1 MFLQLLQKYQDKFRF
16 KVAFIGKGT
25 EVTIVVTPI
34 NKDDEDDT
42 IPAFTAHGTLSEVEM
57 ALVDQFDDAMKGLRS
72 AYASADEI
80 RNKAKEVV
88 ADAEK
93 KPGTTS
99 TSKKSTSKTVKPKT
113 DESKDEED
121 DAEDEKEEVK
131 PEKVKEPAWTAAEKK
146 IIKEIDDIVK
156 KATEKKNDEMMVNF
170 YRKAAVEKGAA
181 ITTAP
186 YLATIEAKFAAI
198 HVVPEPTPAATTG
211 LFSSAPA
218 EAAPTVAAPIATPA
232 PAATT
237 PAAPFKDSDLF

>member
-16 KVAFIGKGT
+16 KIAFIGKGT

-57 ALVDQFDDAMKGLRS
+57 ALVEQFDDAMKGLRS

-93 KPGTTS
+93 KPGTT
-99 TSKKSTSKTVKPKT
+99 TSKTKSKT
-113 DESKDEED
+113 TKVAGSKADDKDEED
-121 DAEDEKEEVK
+121 EGEDEKEEVK

-232 PAATT
+232 PAATVP
-237 PAAPFKDSDLF
+237 PAGLKESDLF

>member
-16 KVAFIGKGT
+16 KIAFIGKGADIT
-25 EVTIVVTPI
+25 LVITPI
-34 NKDDEDDT
+34 NKDDEDDS
-42 IPAFTAHGTLSEVEM
+42 IPAFSAHGTITDVEI
-57 ALVDQFDDAMKGLRS
+57 ALVEQFDDAMKGLRT
-72 AYASADEI
+72 AYATADEI

-93 KPGTTS
+93 KPGTT
-99 TSKKSTSKTVKPKT
+99 TSKSKSKTTKVAG
-113 DESKDEED
+113 SKADDKEEEDEE
-121 DAEDEKEEVK
+121 EEKEEVK

>member
-16 KVAFIGKGT
+16 KIAFIGKGADIT
-25 EVTIVVTPI
+25 LVITPI
-34 NKDDEDDT
+34 NKDDEDDS
-42 IPAFTAHGTLSEVEM
+42 IPAFSAHGTITDVEI
-57 ALVDQFDDAMKGLRS
+57 ALVEQFDDAMKGLRT
-72 AYASADEI
+72 AYATADEI

-93 KPGTTS
+93 KPGTT
-99 TSKKSTSKTVKPKT
+99 TSKSKSKTTKVAG
-113 DESKDEED
+113 SKADDKEEEDEE
-121 DAEDEKEEVK
+121 EEKEEVK

-232 PAATT
+232 PAATA

>member
-1 MFLQLLQKYQDKFRF
+1 M
-16 KVAFIGKGT
+16 GKGDDIT
-25 EVTIVVTPI
+25 LVVTPI

-42 IPAFTAHGTLSEVEM
+42 IPAFSAHGTLTDVEI
-57 ALVDQFDDAMKGLRS
+57 ALVEQFDDAMKGLRS

-99 TSKKSTSKTVKPKT
+99 TSKKTTAKKSTTKA
-113 DESKDEED
+113 DEKDEED

-211 LFSSAPA
+211 LFSNAPA
-218 EAAPTVAAPIATPA
+218 EAAPTVAAPIATPP
-232 PAATT
+232 PAAATANTT
-237 PAAPFKDSDLF
+237 FKESDLF